1 MIHRSFGISALA
13 LALALALPA
22 ALAPR
27 PAAADAVGF
36 ASSLHVEGARLT
48 VEDMV
53 ELPSGAIAVGNVVR
67 DGEATAAW
75 MARLRADGTV
85 VWTRLFDE
93 RLGQV
98 AIQLGLPRVER
109 FAVRDAVQHTDGT
122 VWFVGEAWTGAP
134 DTHRFGFLLGVQP
147 DGRMTEY
154 NIRGHTVDGRIDDG
168 LNGIASGPDGLV
180 AVGGSNSAGRPTS
193 WLVVL
198 VPGEGIVIDSPFAD
212 GIAGHLNAAALGP
225 DGRLMVVLV
234 EEATGET
241 RADRFI
247 TLPANAGRPF
257 SWRDG
262 VPIDATVPADAPAM
276 VFTALD
282 DGSVVLFYRGE
293 AAAGASPTQVGWL
306 DPQGSISGNLSFSD
320 DRGWTEILDAV
331 PDGGSALA
339 VGTSHTTGQPPGL
352 WVGAIRFRPT
362 VEVPGHLVMDW
373 REAPTSAAIVGGL
386 DRGALLAIGVSN
398 GSVATLAL
406 PDPRT
411 DLYDSAISASR
422 LIALGAVAE
431 VEGLCHPA
439 ICAWDLRLPQVADGL
454 GSGENP
460 FDRSLREQ
468 RAEVAGIDF
477 GEDGTLLAAGTSGG
491 LGSGGRAVHWVRR
504 FAADGAEVW
513 STRIAGEDGQRPDVQ
528 EVVALPGGAV
538 LAVGRMDRS
547 NVVDGRIHRVR
558 TGHAWLLD
566 GEGSVQQ
573 VVEVDGVPASGGLC
587 GDEGLVAATRLGELA
602 VVAGTPDES
611 PPEDSGL
618 TYGQGVVAAIDAGG
632 EVVWRTHLPGDDS
645 YGDTI
650 LLSDVAALPDGGL
663 AVTGSARG
671 SAGCLGHAA
680 GYLAL
685 LDGTGA
691 LAWQSPRDLFAGA
704 DVTAVTAGDDGTVYV
719 AGAGGLCGDQG
730 FPRIAWVAALAED
743 RSIAATH
750 CLDRDGRPQIEALAF
765 VDGHLVVA
773 GERRAGDA
781 EGLGGDAIGWLAVID
796 PAGGEV
802 LAEQTVGIGLEE
814 ETLADLAL
822 GPDGQVWVAGE
833 ISSFR
838 GTEGWIARLADGFR

>member
-1 MIHRSFGISALA
+1 MTLRRLGGLALGLLVALA
-13 LALALALPA
+13 ASQASANP
-22 ALAPR
+22 
-27 PAAADAVGF
+27 VGF
-36 ASSLHVEGARLT
+36 AASLHVEGARLT

-67 DGEATAAW
+67 DGEETAAW
-75 MARLRADGTV
+75 MARLRSDGTV
-85 VWTRLFDE
+85 VWTRLFDA

-98 AIQLGLPRVER
+98 ATQLGLPALER
-109 FAVRDAVQHTDGT
+109 FAVRSAVQHSDGT
-122 VWFVGEAWTGAP
+122 IWFVGEAWTAAP
-134 DTHRFGFLLGVQP
+134 DTHRFGFLFGVLP

-154 NIRGHTVDGRIDDG
+154 NVRGHTVDGRIDDG
-168 LNGIASGPDGLV
+168 LAGIASGPDGLV

-193 WLVVL
+193 WLVAL
-198 VPGEGIVIDSPFAD
+198 VPGDGIVIDSPFAE
-212 GIAGHLNAAALGP
+212 GIAGHLSEVALGP
-225 DGRLMVVLV
+225 DGQLMVVLV
-234 EEATGET
+234 EDTAAET
-241 RADRFI
+241 RADHFI
-247 TLPANAGRPF
+247 TLPANAGGPF

-276 VFTALD
+276 VFTALG
-282 DGSVVLFYRGE
+282 DGSVILFYRGE
-293 AAAGASPTQVGWL
+293 AADGAAPTQVGWL
-306 DPQGSISGNLSFSD
+306 DAHGGIAGSLTFSD
-320 DRGWTEILDAV
+320 DRGWTEILGAAA
-331 PDGGSALA
+331 DGGSALA

-352 WVGAIRFRPT
+352 WVGEIRFSPT
-362 VEVPGHLVMDW
+362 VEVRGNHVMDW
-373 REAPTSAAIVGGL
+373 REAPTSAAVVGGM
-386 DRGALLAIGVSN
+386 DRGVLVAIGVSN
-398 GSVATLAL
+398 GAVATLAL
-406 PDPRT
+406 ADPRS
-411 DLYDSAISASR
+411 DFYDPEISASR
-422 LIALGAVAE
+422 LIALTATADI
-431 VEGLCHPA
+431 EGLCHPDV
-439 ICAWDLRLPQVADGL
+439 CAWDLRLPQFADSF

-460 FDRSLREQ
+460 FDRSLRDQ
-468 RAEVAGIDF
+468 RAEVVGIHIA
-477 GEDGTLLAAGTSGG
+477 EDGSLLAAGSSGG
-491 LGSGGRAVHWVRR
+491 SGSGGRAVHWVRR
-504 FAADGAEVW
+504 YAADGSEVW
-513 STRIAGEDGQRPDVQ
+513 STRIEGEDDQRPDVQ

-547 NVVDGRIHRVR
+547 YVVDGRIHRVR

-566 GEGSVQQ
+566 AEGAVQQ
-573 VVEVDGVPASGGLC
+573 VAEVDGVPASGGLC

-602 VVAGTPDES
+602 VVAGTPDDA

-685 LDGTGA
+685 LDGNGA
-691 LAWQSPRDLFAGA
+691 VVWQSPRDQFAGA
-704 DVTAVTAGDDGTVYV
+704 DVTAVAAGEDGTVYV
-719 AGAGGLCGDQG
+719 AGAGGLCGDDG

-750 CLDRDGRPQIEALAF
+750 CLDRDGRPQIEALAV
-765 VDGHLVVA
+765 VDGHLVAA
-773 GERRAGDA
+773 GERRASDA
-781 EGLGGDAIGWLAVID
+781 EGLGNDPIGWLAVID
-796 PAGGEV
+796 PAGEV

-814 ETLADLAL
+814 ETLADLET

-838 GTEGWIARLADGFR
+838 GTEGWIARLEGGFR